1 MAFFF
6 NSHLSHEPLNLLPCI
21 SSINAT
27 VGSLLVVLHISTC
40 VTSEETVS
48 TDFDESSRLYF
59 EELSHE
65 RVMDISEL
73 ETPRGVVVSV
83 GGQTP
88 NNLALGLHRWGDG
101 WMDEKDG
108 GGGSL
113 GKEVHKTKA

>member
-1 MAFFF
+1 MAF
-6 NSHLSHEPLNLLPCI
+6 LSIPTAPMNFSLAGHHHNFLPVFPQ
-21 SSINAT
+21 SRHT
-27 VGSLLVVLHISTC
+27 GSLLVVFHVSTS

-88 NNLALGLHRWGDG
+88 NNLALGLHR
-101 WMDEKDG
+101 
-108 GGGSL
+108 
-113 GKEVHKTKA
+113 

>member
-1 MAFFF
+1 MVH
-6 NSHLSHEPLNLLPCI
+6 NQLINGVYWGYNPLTYHLLTSWDI
-21 SSINAT
+21 Q
-27 VGSLLVVLHISTC
+27 VVLHVSTS

-88 NNLALGLHRWGDG
+88 NNLALGLHRWGG
-101 WMDEKDG
+101 
-108 GGGSL
+108 
-113 GKEVHKTKA
+113 

>member
-1 MAFFF
+1 MEA
-6 NSHLSHEPLNLLPCI
+6 LNLLPSTPQSAP
-21 SSINAT
+21 SSLFFT
-27 VGSLLVVLHISTC
+27 S

-88 NNLALGLHRWGDG
+88 NNLALGLHRL
-101 WMDEKDG
+101 G
-108 GGGSL
+108 G
-113 GKEVHKTKA
+113 